1 MNALMSALVERVR
14 DESDDRGQMAVLTD
28 AGFQRLERAWPNLL
42 RHLAMRHF
50 GPGGADQPT
59 RSRLLVDLYTDARL
73 KLNEHITRR
82 FGLGEINAALRALAA
97 GEVARAVVEIQ

>member
-1 MNALMSALVERVR
+1 MPASNDSSVRGPTSCATWRCATSARVAPTQ
-14 DESDDRGQMAVLTD
+14 S
-28 AGFQRLERAWPNLL
+28 
-42 RHLAMRHF
+42 
-50 GPGGADQPT
+50 T

-73 KLNEHITRR
+73 KLKELITRR